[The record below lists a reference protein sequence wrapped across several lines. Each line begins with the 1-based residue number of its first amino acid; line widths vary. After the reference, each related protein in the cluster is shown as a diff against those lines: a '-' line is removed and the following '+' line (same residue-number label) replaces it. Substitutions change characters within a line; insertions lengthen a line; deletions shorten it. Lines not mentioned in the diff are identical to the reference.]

1 LRTLVNVSVEEI
13 PSNPEREWKT
23 SPLWGVRD
31 SYPYLHDGRALTLE
45 DAILQHGGEAE
56 RAATAFQQAAPGRQR
71 DLISF
76 LETLQAPPTAE
87 SPEN

>member
-1 LRTLVNVSVEEI
+1 VNVSVEEV
-13 PSNPEREWKT
+13 PSNPEKEWKT
-23 SPLWGVRD
+23 PPLWGVRD

-45 DAILQHGGEAE
+45 DAILQHDGEAE
-56 RAATAFQQAAPGRQR
+56 RAATAFRQASPSRQQ

-87 SPEN
+87 VPEN